1 MNSQKKLWICIAI
14 SFAINAIISAIL
26 GAAQVRKSNN
36 ELDLV
41 LIALF
46 CFFETMLGGLFI
58 FLIIKIK
65 QSTGKGFERRE
76 RITVAIMMFLFLSS
90 IYFFEVGSVYDNKII
105 AFIAAILFIT
115 SLVTGIFSPKKE

>member
-14 SFAINAIISAIL
+14 SFAINMIISAIL
-26 GAAQVRKSNN
+26 GAAQVRKSDN

-65 QSTGKGFERRE
+65 QSTEKGFERRE